1 MKAKSLDLIKQ
12 LRESTGAGILECKK
26 ALLEAGQDLEKATQ
40 ILRKKGI
47 AIASQKSTRATGE
60 GCVGSYVHMGAKL
73 GVLVEVDCETD
84 FVARNAEF
92 KRFVKDI
99 AMQIAASKPTYLR
112 REDVPNEVIEAQ
124 GQDSREL
131 FFQQA
136 CLLEQPFIK
145 DQNSQVKDYLTST
158 IAKLGENVV
167 IRRFVRFQVGE
178 ELEK

>member
-1 MKAKSLDLIKQ
+1 MKANQLDLIKQ
-12 LRESTGAGILECKK
+12 LRESSGAGILDCKK
-26 ALLEAGQDLEKATQ
+26 ALLEAGQDLKKAIQ

-47 AIASQKSTRATGE
+47 AVASQKSTRTTGE
-60 GCVGSYVHMGAKL
+60 GCVGSYVHLGAKI

-92 KRFVKDI
+92 KKFVKDI
-99 AMQIAASKPTYLR
+99 AMQIAASKPTYLK
-112 REDVPNEVIEAQ
+112 REDVPNKIIKAQ
-124 GQDSREL
+124 SPDLREL

-145 DQNSQVKDYLTST
+145 DENSKVQDYLTST
-158 IAKLGENVV
+158 IAKLGENIV